1 MTDPDPQPR
10 RWPRVAG
17 SLVGLAVGLLLAFV
31 AWWLWREYNPIIN
44 QIPAVREANA
54 LRDAARAGPL
64 TDEEFERVVN
74 VAGSGEPVAVLST
87 VAVLELEA
95 SRRPDRREKVTAVLT
110 DLQQSRDASVRQSV
124 AAALARITSE
134 K

>member
-1 MTDPDPQPR
+1 
-10 RWPRVAG
+10 
-17 SLVGLAVGLLLAFV
+17 
-31 AWWLWREYNPIIN
+31 
-44 QIPAVREANA
+44 
-54 LRDAARAGPL
+54 
-64 TDEEFERVVN
+64 
-74 VAGSGEPVAVLST
+74 
-87 VAVLELEA
+87 VLELEA